1 MRGGGCHF
9 LVQQFVLCP
18 TDIYL
23 MAGLNS
29 LGTAQYMNSYF
40 ELKLKLDMNYDHYP
54 DVCQDVL
61 VHDEDEPEEVA
72 VVLPG
77 VIPGRCT
84 RVVVVVWCSLP
95 TVSQSDCVWLYTD
108 MCIRDNI
115 AEVMDNCFVYLM
127 KSFEIANGIT
137 FKEV

>member
-1 MRGGGCHF
+1 
-9 LVQQFVLCP
+9 
-18 TDIYL
+18 
-23 MAGLNS
+23 
-29 LGTAQYMNSYF
+29 
-40 ELKLKLDMNYDHYP
+40 MNYDHYP

-84 RVVVVVWCSLP
+84 RVVVVVVWCSLP

-108 MCIRDNI
+108 KCIRDNI
-115 AEVMDNCFVYLM
+115 KIVMYL
-127 KSFEIANGIT
+127 
-137 FKEV
+137 